1 MNKRVFCLVA
11 VISMALCL
19 CAKASAQNDTY
30 DVFIPISKYIRQGD
44 ADKLSA
50 WFSDNLEI
58 SVFSESNET
67 SRAQAKQIMKSFF
80 ETYTPR
86 TFDIEHTAGRS
97 TMKYAL
103 GMLKAGGEVFEV
115 TIFVSIKDNTYRI
128 QQLKIQKAE

>member
-1 MNKRVFCLVA
+1 MA
-11 VISMALCL
+11 VILMALCL

-30 DVFIPISKYIRQGD
+30 DVFIPISKYIRQGN

>member
-1 MNKRVFCLVA
+1 MKRFLT
-11 VISMALCL
+11 ILSALL
-19 CAKASAQNDTY
+19 LTATVLSAQDKGY
-30 DVFIPISKYIRQGD
+30 DVFVPIGKYIAQGD
-44 ADKLSA
+44 AASLSA

>member
-1 MNKRVFCLVA
+1 
-11 VISMALCL
+11 MALCL

-30 DVFIPISKYIRQGD
+30 DVFIPISKYIRQGN

-115 TIFVSIKDNTYRI
+115 TIFVSIKDNTYRR

>member
-1 MNKRVFCLVA
+1 
-11 VISMALCL
+11 MALCL

-30 DVFIPISKYIRQGD
+30 DVFIPISKYIRQGN

>member
-1 MNKRVFCLVA
+1 
-11 VISMALCL
+11 MALCL
-19 CAKASAQNDTY
+19 CAKASAQNETY
-30 DVFIPISKYIRQGD
+30 DVFIPISKYIRQGN

>member
-58 SVFSESNET
+58 SVFSESN
-67 SRAQAKQIMKSFF
+67 
-80 ETYTPR
+80 
-86 TFDIEHTAGRS
+86 
-97 TMKYAL
+97 
-103 GMLKAGGEVFEV
+103 
-115 TIFVSIKDNTYRI
+115 
-128 QQLKIQKAE
+128 

>member
-1 MNKRVFCLVA
+1 MCSESR
-11 VISMALCL
+11 
-19 CAKASAQNDTY
+19 AQSNTY

-44 ADKLSA
+44 AEKLSA

-67 SRAQAKQIMKSFF
+67 SRAQARQIMKSFF
-80 ETYTPR
+80 ENYTPR

-103 GMLKAGGEVFEV
+103 GTLNAGGEVFEV
-115 TIFVSIKDNTYRI
+115 TIFVSIKNDTYRI
-128 QQLKIQKAE
+128 QQLKIRKVE

>member
-1 MNKRVFCLVA
+1 VA

>member
-1 MNKRVFCLVA
+1 
-11 VISMALCL
+11 MALCL

-30 DVFIPISKYIRQGD
+30 DVFIPISKYIRQGND
-44 ADKLSA
+44 YKLSA

-128 QQLKIQKAE
+128 QQLKIRKVE

>member
-1 MNKRVFCLVA
+1 
-11 VISMALCL
+11 MALCL

-30 DVFIPISKYIRQGD
+30 DVFIPISKYIRQGN

-97 TMKYAL
+97 TMKFAL

>member
-1 MNKRVFCLVA
+1 
-11 VISMALCL
+11 MALCL

-30 DVFIPISKYIRQGD
+30 DVFIPISKYIRQGN

-128 QQLKIQKAE
+128 QQLKIRKVE